1 MSDHLKRLAAPRSWP
16 LKRKANVWTTK
27 QCPGSHSIEE
37 SVPAAVMLRD
47 IIKVCDTSREAKR
60 IVANREL
67 LVDGKPVRDA
77 KAPVGIMDVV
87 SIPAMDL
94 YYRVVLSDKGKIA
107 IVPITKDEAA
117 WKLTMIED
125 KTKITGGKIQL
136 NLHDGR
142 NIILDANK
150 YKTGDTLRIAVPDQK
165 IEDVY
170 ELKSGATV
178 LIFRGQ
184 HAGKTAVVDEYIITK
199 DSSENVVR
207 FKDGSETVKSNVFVI
222 GNETAAIKLPEA
234 SA

>member
-1 MSDHLKRLAAPRSWP
+1 
-16 LKRKANVWTTK
+16 
-27 QCPGSHSIEE
+27 
-37 SVPAAVMLRD
+37 MLRD
-47 IIKVCDTSREAKR
+47 ILKVCDTSREAKR
-60 IVANREL
+60 IIANRDL
-67 LVDGKPVRDA
+67 LVDGKAVRDA

-87 SIPAMDL
+87 SVPAMDL

-107 IVPITKDEAA
+107 VVPIAKDEAG
-117 WKLTMIED
+117 WKLTMIEN
-125 KTKITGGKIQL
+125 KTKIAGGKIQL

-142 NIILDANK
+142 NIILDSNN
-150 YKTGDTLRIAVPDQK
+150 YKTGDSLRISVPDQK
-165 IEDVY
+165 IEGVY

-184 HAGKTAVVDEYIITK
+184 HAGKTAVVEEYIITK

-222 GNETAAIKLPEA
+222 GDETAAIKLPEA

>member
-16 LKRKANVWTTK
+16 LKRKVNVWTTK

-60 IVANREL
+60 IIANRDL
-67 LVDGKPVRDA
+67 LVDGKAVRDA
-77 KAPVGIMDVV
+77 KAPVGIMDVI

-107 IVPITKDEAA
+107 VVAITKDEAA
-117 WKLTMIED
+117 WKLTMIEN
-125 KTKITGGKIQL
+125 KTKIAGGKIQL

-184 HAGKTAVVDEYIITK
+184 HAGKTAVVEEYIITK

>member
-16 LKRKANVWTTK
+16 LKRKVNVWTTK
-27 QCPGSHSIEE
+27 QCPGSHSVEE

-47 IIKVCDTSREAKR
+47 ILKVCDTAREAKR
-60 IVANREL
+60 IVANRDC
-67 LVDGKPVRDA
+67 LVDGKAIRDI

-107 IVPITKDEAA
+107 VVPITKDEAS
-117 WKLTMIED
+117 WKLSMIEN
-125 KTKITGGKIQL
+125 KTKVAGGKIQL
-136 NLHDGR
+136 NFHDGR
-142 NIILDANK
+142 NIVLDENK
-150 YKTGDTLRIAVPDQK
+150 YKTGDVLKISVPDQK
-165 IEDVY
+165 IEEAY

-184 HAGKTAVVDEYIITK
+184 HAGKTAVVSDYIITK
-199 DSSENVVR
+199 DASANVVR
-207 FKDGSETVKSNVFVI
+207 FTDGSETVKSNVFVI
-222 GNETAAIKLPEA
+222 GGESPAIKLPEA